1 MNSTEK
7 ANRIRFFQKIEKQ
20 AQVFESE
27 LSLNYLN
34 NQEKDLIKSVITS
47 LSSLRQLGKE
57 NQ

>member
-1 MNSTEK
+1 MNTTEK

-47 LSSLRQLGKE
+47 LSSLKQLGK